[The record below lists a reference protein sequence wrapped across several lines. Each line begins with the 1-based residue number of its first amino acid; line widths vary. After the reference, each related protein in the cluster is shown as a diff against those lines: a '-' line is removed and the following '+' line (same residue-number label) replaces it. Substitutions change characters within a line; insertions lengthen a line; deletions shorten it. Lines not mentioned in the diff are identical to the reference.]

1 MGDAVPEDDGGVF
14 GAFPVV
20 FHDFFGDGE
29 FETVGVALTETTI
42 LLVLGF
48 SVLTYSAFELNSQ
61 NGLMTSITIALA
73 LVVDFLFL
81 PGLLIA
87 IDKVKSKRARAAEPA
102 P

>member
-1 MGDAVPEDDGGVF
+1 MDAQQAVRYS
-14 GAFPVV
+14 
-20 FHDFFGDGE
+20 

-48 SVLTYSAFELNSQ
+48 SVLTYSSFELNAQ
-61 NGLMTSITIALA
+61 NGMMTSITIALA

-87 IDKVKSKRARAAEPA
+87 IDKVKSKRFRAAKTA
-102 P
+102 TVTS